1 MREEKKCDVGSIE
14 GGMQIQ
20 RKVRLICFCLV
31 LFFQVDACKI
41 LLKIVFRNEV

>member
-20 RKVRLICFCLV
+20 RKVRLTCKYCVKQITKSVKLV
-31 LFFQVDACKI
+31 RLYSI
-41 LLKIVFRNEV
+41 